1 MVIRFPDQVCRDT
14 KVSQIGYSVSD
25 IFWTYSCMT
34 MSIEAVPMRK
44 GIYDSVFICRNG
56 LGSSVFLDLLVQL
69 FS

>member
-1 MVIRFPDQVCRDT
+1 
-14 KVSQIGYSVSD
+14 
-25 IFWTYSCMT
+25 MT